1 MFGLG
6 CTYFESHVLKKVK
19 STDDVDIGGEDVLA
33 IRVIVIILFYHDS

>member
-19 STDDVDIGGEDVLA
+19 STDDVDIGRGRCPSYKSHCNYSFL
-33 IRVIVIILFYHDS
+33 S